1 MRLISVSLGAFF
13 DGFSFASLIF
23 CKMNRSM
30 MVCAQSSCWNLG
42 GGGFLIG
49 EKAQCF
55 ERFEASS
62 EKAFPVSVLGNK
74 KRIVSAEMIGA

>member
-1 MRLISVSLGAFF
+1 MRLISVSFEAFF

-30 MVCAQSSCWNLG
+30 VVCAQSFCWDLG

-55 ERFEASS
+55 ELFEASS
-62 EKAFPVSVLGNK
+62 EKTFPVSVLGNK
-74 KRIVSAEMIGA
+74 KRIVSAEMIEA